1 MTVHLQKAIEK
12 TASLPEDKQDH
23 LAEILL
29 DALDDMEWDRKFAA
43 SQEFLEA
50 LADEGKAEYEAGR
63 TRKITV

>member
-12 TASLPEDKQDH
+12 TAFLPEDKQDH

-29 DALDDMEWDRKFAA
+29 DALDDMEWDRKFAD

-63 TRKITV
+63 TRKLTV

>member
-12 TASLPEDKQDH
+12 TESLPEDKQNH

-29 DALDDMEWDRKFAA
+29 DALDDMEWDRKFAD

-63 TRKITV
+63 TRKLTV